1 MIINKFLKRLLHKLP
16 YVAILKNKAKLYDEL
31 NSKLFVEP
39 GHFYSPINDINEIVE
54 NEHKIF
60 ASKRELAAIDMN
72 EAEQFQLL
80 QNFKNYY
87 EFLFFTDM
95 PTTDARYYY
104 NNKAYSYSDVIFLFS
119 MIMHSKP
126 KRIIEIGSGF
136 SSAAMLDINERYFNN
151 SIDITFIEPYPDNLR
166 KILKAGDK
174 FTLIEKKV
182 QQVDLNV
189 FKSLQENDI
198 LFIDSTH
205 VAKTN
210 SDVLFELFEILPLL
224 NKGVKIHFHDIFYPF
239 EYPREWVVDVKRSWN
254 EIYFLRSFLMYNNS
268 FKMLALNTY
277 LENAHTKWFEEN
289 MPLCLKDLGGSCWLE
304 KIA

>member
-1 MIINKFLKRLLHKLP
+1 MFITKILKKLLHKFP
-16 YVAILKNKAKLYDEL
+16 FVIILQNKAKLYDEL
-31 NSKLFVEP
+31 NLKLFVEP

-54 NEHKIF
+54 NQEKIF
-60 ASKRELAAIDMN
+60 ASRRELAGINMN
-72 EAEQFQLL
+72 EAEQFQILET
-80 QNFKNYY
+80 FRNYY
-87 EFLFFTDM
+87 ELLFFTDL
-95 PTTDARYYY
+95 PTLDARYYY
-104 NNKAYSYSDVIFLFS
+104 NNELYSYSDAIFLFS

-136 SSAAMLDINERYFNN
+136 SSAAMLDVNERYFNN
-151 SIDITFIEPYPDNLR
+151 SIDITFIEPYTDNLK

-182 QQVDLNV
+182 QQVDLDI

-239 EYPREWVVDVKRSWN
+239 EYPRDWVVNEKRSWN
-254 EIYFLRSFLMYNNS
+254 EIYFLRSFLMYNKT
-268 FKMLALNTY
+268 FKILTLNTY
-277 LENAHTKWFEEN
+277 LEGEHTKWFEEN
-289 MPLCLKDLGGSCWLE
+289 MPLCLKNLGGSCWLE
-304 KIA
+304 KVD